1 MQDKILK
8 LYFKVLTVGLA
19 PAIENA
25 IMCEANCAGGRV
37 IAWIHLAAILGLKR
51 MKISLASESHLWA
64 GKIITFM
71 LDLVKHAVVKTF
83 NCSSKEKKSLNKCTD
98 RHL

>member
-1 MQDKILK
+1 MFVDLHRLGNSTFSMQDKILK

-37 IAWIHLAAILGLKR
+37 IA
-51 MKISLASESHLWA
+51 
-64 GKIITFM
+64 
-71 LDLVKHAVVKTF
+71 
-83 NCSSKEKKSLNKCTD
+83 
-98 RHL
+98 